1 MNGLE
6 GKTAIVTGGSSGIG
20 QAIAVG
26 LGHEGVN
33 VAINYVGQPE
43 GAGATKD
50 AIDRGV
56 QRCMREVESA
66 GAQAILVEADVSKED
81 DVEAMFK
88 NVSKELG
95 TADFLVNN

>member
-1 MNGLE
+1 MKGLE

-20 QAIAVG
+20 QAIAIG

-43 GAGATKD
+43 GAEATKD
-50 AIDRGV
+50 AIDGAV
-56 QRCMREVESA
+56 QHCLTEVESA

-81 DVEAMFK
+81 DVEAMFEQ
-88 NVSKELG
+88 VAKELA
-95 TADFLVNN
+95 TADFL